1 MADTA
6 SHHSLVL
13 TKPLI
18 AVDAL
23 AIGARGKGAARVL
36 VNLLARLPSADSQ
49 LNYVALA
56 TDEGAV
62 EIRHKAPSVDVLV
75 VAPRSGTAW
84 ELSGVAR
91 AATLA
96 GADLIFTVRE
106 IVPSGGPPVCLHVF
120 EPPIYRLRGSGA
132 RDMVDARRL
141 AKDTFLSALFTRSV
155 RRAQT
160 VTAGSEATA
169 AWLLRHARRTA
180 AVVLPGIDPVFF
192 GTAEQVGLDPPY
204 VLHPASGDAR
214 ENTDL
219 VLQAFATG
227 RLEGLRLVLV
237 GTPERLQRRISERA
251 KQLGVSVELPGWVT
265 DERLRELYRGAIALV
280 NPSRYEGYAGYPA
293 LEAMALGT
301 PVVAIEAP
309 GVTEAL
315 RGRGILLTE
324 PDPVLLADAI
334 RRLHLDDALRRELG
348 ESGRVHAHSLTWD
361 ASAAKFAAV
370 FTRALQNRA

>member
-13 TKPLI
+13 AKPLI

-36 VNLLARLPSADSQ
+36 VNLLARLPSADSE

-62 EIRHKAPSVDVLV
+62 EIRRKAPSVDVLV
-75 VAPRSGTAW
+75 LAPRSGAAW

-96 GADLIFTVRE
+96 RADLIFTVRE

-120 EPPIYRLRGSGA
+120 EPPIYRLRGFRP
-132 RDMVDARRL
+132 RDMMDARRL
-141 AKDTFLSALFTRSV
+141 AKDVLLSALFTRSV
-155 RRAQT
+155 RRAHT

-169 AWLLRHARRTA
+169 AWLLRHARRGA
-180 AVVLPGIDPVFF
+180 EVVLPGIDPVFF
-192 GTAEQVGLDPPY
+192 GTADQVVSESPY

-219 VLQAFATG
+219 VLQAFGTG
-227 RLEGLRLVLV
+227 GLEGIRLVLV
-237 GTPERLQRRISERA
+237 GTPESLQRRIGERA

-265 DERLRELYRGAIALV
+265 DERLRELYRGAVAV
-280 NPSRYEGYAGYPA
+280 VTPSRYEGYAGYPA

-315 RGRGILLTE
+315 RGRGILLSE

-334 RRLHLDDALRRELG
+334 RRLQQDDALRRELG
-348 ESGRVHAHSLTWD
+348 ESGRVHARSLTWD
-361 ASAAKFAAV
+361 ASAVKFAAV
-370 FTRALQNRA
+370 FRQALQSRA

>member
-13 TKPLI
+13 AKPLI

-36 VNLLARLPSADSQ
+36 VNLLARLPSADPQ

-56 TDEGAV
+56 TDEGAA
-62 EIRHKAPSVDVLV
+62 EIRRKAPSVDVLV
-75 VAPRSGTAW
+75 LSPRSGTAW

-120 EPPIYRLRGSGA
+120 EPPVYRLRVPRG
-132 RDMVDARRL
+132 RDMADARRL
-141 AKDTFLSALFTRSV
+141 AKDVFLSALFTSSV
-155 RRAQT
+155 RRAHT

-169 AWLLRHARRTA
+169 AWLLRRARRSA
-180 AVVLPGIDPVFF
+180 RVVLPGIDPVFF
-192 GTAEQVGLDPPY
+192 GTADQIGLEPPY
-204 VLHPASGDAR
+204 VLHPASGDTR

-219 VLQAFATG
+219 VLRAFATG
-227 RLEGLRLVLV
+227 GLEGMRLVLV
-237 GTPERLQRRISERA
+237 GTPERLQRRIAERA

-265 DERLRELYRGAIALV
+265 DERLRELYRGATALLT
-280 NPSRYEGYAGYPA
+280 PSRYEGYAGYPA

-315 RGRGILLTE
+315 RGRGILLSG

-334 RRLHLDDALRRELG
+334 RRLQQDDELRRKLG
-348 ESGRVHAHSLTWD
+348 ESGRIHARSLTWD
-361 ASAAKFAAV
+361 SSAANFAAV
-370 FTRALQNRA
+370 FSQALQNRA